1 MKQTNTAVT
10 NIFYLNNI
18 KQVWAPVTV
27 NNLSQHKRYFF
38 ITAQEEVNL

>member
-27 NNLSQHKRYFF
+27 NNLSQHKIYFF